1 MKNGIFRLAGM
12 VALLVAI
19 VGFGNVAKADECSGN
34 IQFTNFNSLVPSVQ
48 NAVAQNGF
56 TCTDYMITDRQAS
69 GFAPFTLTLNEGAT
83 SNPVPSDRLVFF
95 YDPMGMPNVCVSSV
109 EGSKAATGTCDIK
122 GTNTVTFLSSG
133 PATGELQTAN
143 FTDSLTGKVWNV
155 QLNEG
160 PTGDTVGFN
169 TVPEPGTVALLAL
182 GLIGLFP
189 KLRKIV

>member
-1 MKNGIFRLAGM
+1 MKNSSLRLLEM
-12 VALLVAI
+12 LALLVAI
-19 VGFGNVAKADECSGN
+19 VGFSNVTKADECSGN
-34 IQFTNFNSLVPSVQ
+34 IQITNFNSLVPSAQ

-69 GFAPFTLTLNEGAT
+69 GFAPFTLTLNEGTT

-109 EGSKAATGTCDIK
+109 EGSNAATGTCDIK

-133 PATGELQTAN
+133 PASGELQTAN
-143 FTDSLTGKVWNV
+143 FTDSLSGTAWNV

-169 TVPEPGTVALLAL
+169 TVPEPGTAALLAL

>member
-1 MKNGIFRLAGM
+1 MKNSSLRLLGM
-12 VALLVAI
+12 LALLVAI
-19 VGFGNVAKADECSGN
+19 VGFSNVAKADECSGN
-34 IQFTNFNSLVPSVQ
+34 IQFTNFNSLVPSAQ
-48 NAVAQNGF
+48 TAVAQNGF

-69 GFAPFTLTLNEGAT
+69 GFAPFTLTLNEGTT

-95 YDPMGMPNVCVSSV
+95 YDPMGMPNVCVASV
-109 EGSKAATGTCDIK
+109 EGSNAAGGTCDIK

-155 QLNEG
+155 QVNEG
-160 PTGDTVGFN
+160 PKGDTVGVN